1 MEDILLFLSLL
12 ITGFSLLLFFVSI
25 VSYMKLKITKFFIIG
40 IAFLGFT
47 TKGILLLLEIIAQD
61 QLSLILDFFVIILM
75 YLAIIKK

>member
-12 ITGFSLLLFFVSI
+12 ITGFSLLLFFISI